1 MLSELQLVLEP
12 ARRELVRA
20 FVREASL
27 AEGVPVSVA
36 SLIAD
41 DTTQAWLALCTP
53 GSGRE
58 RARIALVC

>member
-1 MLSELQLVLEP
+1 MLSELLLVLEP

-27 AEGVPVSVA
+27 AESVPVSVA

-41 DTTQAWLALCTP
+41 DTAQAWLVSLPQTQH
-53 GSGRE
+53 G
-58 RARIALVC
+58 